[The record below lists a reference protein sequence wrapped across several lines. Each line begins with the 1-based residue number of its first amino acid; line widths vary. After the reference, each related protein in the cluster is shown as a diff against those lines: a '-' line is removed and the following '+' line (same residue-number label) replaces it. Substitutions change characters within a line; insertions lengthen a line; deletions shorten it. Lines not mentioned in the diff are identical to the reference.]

1 MNKKSK
7 IISYIFIFLLLF
19 TAGESF
25 YLLNTRGIK
34 EESLEKKNRFVKMI
48 GLPDLAFSSQ
58 DGVLRHRSLGDVFTL
73 YKDAPA
79 LRESFSSSF
88 AINHFENK
96 KSGYEE

>member
-7 IISYIFIFLLLF
+7 ITFYLFMFLLVF
-19 TAGESF
+19 TAGEAL
-25 YLLNTRGIK
+25 YLVNIAGMK
-34 EESLEKKNRFVKMI
+34 EESLEKKNRFVKII

-73 YKDAPA
+73 YKDAPS

-88 AINHFENK
+88 VINHFENK
-96 KSGYEE
+96 KSDYEK